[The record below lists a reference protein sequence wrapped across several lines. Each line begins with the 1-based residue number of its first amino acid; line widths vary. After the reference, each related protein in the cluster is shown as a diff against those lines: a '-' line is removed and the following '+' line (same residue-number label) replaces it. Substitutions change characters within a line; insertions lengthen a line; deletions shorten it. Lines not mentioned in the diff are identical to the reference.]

1 MDLCRYRYKKC
12 AKMLRQAVA
21 ITNDEEADKIIT
33 QVISTGVIQN
43 VYRNASKEQ
52 KVKTLINLGGNLS
65 VS

>member
-1 MDLCRYRYKKC
+1 
-12 AKMLRQAVA
+12 MLRQAVA